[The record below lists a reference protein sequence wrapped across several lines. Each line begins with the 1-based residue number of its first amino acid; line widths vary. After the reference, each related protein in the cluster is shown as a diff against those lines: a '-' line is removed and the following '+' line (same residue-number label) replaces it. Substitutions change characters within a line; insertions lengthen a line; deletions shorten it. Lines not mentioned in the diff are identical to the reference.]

1 MFWDGDIRMCIVEK
15 EFCNEEEGQ
24 GQELVISGQ
33 RYGDKIYL
41 LRIGVDFFQVGWV
54 VDILEFLR
62 GYCVGYVQIK
72 WEKKVF

>member
-1 MFWDGDIRMCIVEK
+1 MCTVEK

-24 GQELVISGQ
+24 GQELATSGQ
-33 RYGDKIYL
+33 RHGDKIHL
-41 LRIGVDFFQVGWV
+41 LRTGVDFSQVGWA

-62 GYCVGYVQIK
+62 GHCVGHAQIK